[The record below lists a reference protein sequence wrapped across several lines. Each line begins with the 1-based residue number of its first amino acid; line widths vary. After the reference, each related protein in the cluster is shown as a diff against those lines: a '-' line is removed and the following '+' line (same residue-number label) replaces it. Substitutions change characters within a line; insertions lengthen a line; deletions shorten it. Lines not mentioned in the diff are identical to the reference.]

1 MAVGIVA
8 LAAVLGAGCAAV
20 PAAPLPPWLQPTAV
34 AGAPSE
40 AGSATPQTPTP
51 QPRAQRCD
59 IAGGD
64 TALVNPAVVGLDVEQ
79 VQRAVGVA
87 AQSGASSLRVYRHD
101 CLVAKS
107 LADTVTERMR
117 LPLWSLT
124 KGLVALVAGRAVTL
138 GFAHLDD
145 SIGKYLP
152 NVDELHSRITIRH
165 LLTQTSGLRF
175 AWANDVTAGGVGN
188 SVDYALALPFDHEP
202 GSYFEYAQVTVSLLA
217 AVVASAVGQPFAEFA
232 QRNLFDPLGIADAE
246 VAWATDAA
254 GNTLGYAF
262 AEATPVALGKI
273 GSLLLRN
280 GVFDGRQL
288 ISERFVQEMDAFTNL
303 AKYANDPALVWTNDV
318 GRKNAHAS
326 WQSDPNIDYPADV
339 LESLARSAT
348 NGVRMNQYDLRLAI
362 AALSRCLLT
371 AKKEIAEPDPRKAA
385 GFRRLHPDGNIPA
398 ESWFA
403 TILAVTEDADA
414 ASIMDYV
421 ASMSDVARPDIVRAI
436 AAHSLSNSKLYRLP
450 AAYSVDK
457 DDSGNPLKR
466 GER

>member
-1 MAVGIVA
+1 MSRDGGRRRPAVAVGIVA

-20 PAAPLPPWLQPTAV
+20 PAAPLPPWLQSTAV

-40 AGSATPQTPTP
+40 AGSATSQPPTP
-51 QPRAQRCD
+51 QQRAQRCD

-175 AWANDVTAGGVGN
+175 AWANDVMAGGVGN

-288 ISERFVQEMDAFTNL
+288 ISERFVQEARSSSPANPKYGFLMWTNQGSWGFTGSELTRRRSTQRWMQGAPQDAFGLTGMLEQYVIVIPSTDMVIVRTGFFGPNGW
-303 AKYANDPALVWTNDV
+303 KYDLMSALGRAVQDQDVPTPAPYVEEPIFEVT
-318 GRKNAHAS
+318 
-326 WQSDPNIDYPADV
+326 
-339 LESLARSAT
+339 LESLGKAI
-348 NGVRMNQYDLRLAI
+348 DLDTWQLA
-362 AALSRCLLT
+362 SS
-371 AKKEIAEPDPRKAA
+371 P
-385 GFRRLHPDGNIPA
+385 
-398 ESWFA
+398 
-403 TILAVTEDADA
+403 
-414 ASIMDYV
+414 
-421 ASMSDVARPDIVRAI
+421 
-436 AAHSLSNSKLYRLP
+436 
-450 AAYSVDK
+450 
-457 DDSGNPLKR
+457 
-466 GER
+466 